1 MQEYFIKKAI
11 EKLSK
16 MTPQEAYNYG
26 RQFYNLYK
34 FLNGAKNNDVVLK
47 NFLSQNGINE
57 KNFYKFVTI
66 ENMNKIYNSLN
77 NDDEKKQ
84 MNKILSSIQNLNFKQ
99 PINSVESGE
108 PIESGESGE
117 PIESGESSESIESG
131 GGRLKKRKSRKSRK
145 SKKRKS
151 RKSKKSKKSRKS
163 RKSKKSKRN

>member
-16 MTPQEAYNYG
+16 MTPQEAFNYG

-57 KNFYKFVTI
+57 ENFYKFVTI

-84 MNKILSSIQNLNFKQ
+84 MNKILSSIQSLNFKQ
-99 PINSVESGE
+99 PVNSVQTVKPIEPDESGEQIESGE
-108 PIESGESGE
+108 PIEPVESGESGE
-117 PIESGESSESIESG
+117 SIESV
-131 GGRLKKRKSRKSRK
+131 GGRFKRYHCWRGS
-145 SKKRKS
+145 
-151 RKSKKSKKSRKS
+151 
-163 RKSKKSKRN
+163 